1 MKKIVTLFMACASV
15 LIVSAQLPYDTEMTR
30 NHFNDAQIVHEEKN
44 ASWPALTLNGGVT
57 VGQNVIIGDAV
68 ESYFIIAL
76 PQEGVPE
83 KLLFNYSGGIS
94 LSTGTASIYESTD
107 RKNWT
112 GMWTMELSTSLGKSD
127 SVSLKTNTRY
137 MKFVY
142 KGKST
147 MTYSKIRV
155 RELKKLECSTPAL
168 SFSEAYVDAPELTQ
182 TAYITWSNIVAA
194 VSSTSPAFTASLA
207 TVGEKNKLDQ
217 STALKI
223 TYSHAEAGEHKG
235 DIIIAGEGREVR
247 IAVDGKTHKYEQSV
261 NWPQTL
267 DSMLT
272 TESLTLTATATSGLD
287 IVYESS
293 DPTIA
298 TVNEQGELI
307 ITRSGEI
314 TLTATQPGNYKYLAA
329 ESVTKTLR
337 INKATP
343 SIALTCANI
352 IYGQTLAEARL
363 SETIGAVPGT
373 LTWQDQDTGIVL
385 NAGSYIFRVRFT
397 PENEN
402 WYNTVTMPVAIVVD
416 KAPQT
421 IVWDID
427 ELTTMKVGDTMMMD
441 AEATSGLGLTYAFT
455 DCILTIEDG
464 RLTAEQAGSV
474 LVIAFQ
480 EGNEN
485 YLPTTV
491 LIKRFEIEGGISTAT
506 QSPVASDPANASIS
520 ASPAAAQKLL
530 RDAQLYIVSEGA
542 TYTPLGTELSR

>member
-30 NHFNDAQIVHEEKN
+30 NHFNDAQIVHETEN
-44 ASWPALTLNGGVT
+44 ASWGLLSTGVS
-57 VGQNVIIGDAV
+57 VGKTVIIGDDT
-68 ESYFIIAL
+68 ESYFTIAL

-83 KLLFNYSGGIS
+83 KLTFTYSGGVS
-94 LSTGTASIYESTD
+94 LSTGTAAIYESTD

-112 GMWTMELSTSLGKSD
+112 GMWTMEISTSLGKTD
-127 SVSLKTNTRY
+127 SVSLKTSTRY
-137 MKFVY
+137 LKFVY

-155 RELKKLECSTPAL
+155 RELKQLECNTTSF
-168 SFSEAYVDAPELTQ
+168 SFSEAYVDAAEETQ
-182 TAYITWSNIVAA
+182 TAYILWSNIVAS
-194 VSSTSPAFTASLA
+194 VRSTNPAFTTSLT
-207 TVGEKNKLDQ
+207 TVGEKNKLNQ
-217 STALKI
+217 STALKVS
-223 TYSHAEAGEHKG
+223 YSHAQAGEHNG
-235 DIIIAGEGREVR
+235 DIIISGEGREVR
-247 IAVDGKTHKYEQSV
+247 IAVDGKTKKYEQSI

-272 TESLTLTATATSGLD
+272 TQSLTLNATATSGLSID
-287 IVYESS
+287 YQSS
-293 DPTIA
+293 DPSIA

-352 IYGQTLAEARL
+352 IYGQTLAEAQL

-427 ELTTMKVGDTMMMD
+427 DMITMQVGDTLTID
-441 AEATSGLGLTYAFT
+441 AAANSGLPLTYAFT

-464 RLTAEQAGSV
+464 HLTAEQAGTV

-491 LIKRFEIEGGISTAT
+491 LIKHIEIEGGISTTMQSFSANDPNAT
-506 QSPVASDPANASIS
+506 
-520 ASPAAAQKLL
+520 KLM
-530 RDAQLYIVSEGA
+530 RDANLFIQRDGK
-542 TYTPLGTELSR
+542 TYTIQGAAVNL

>member
-15 LIVSAQLPYDTEMTR
+15 LMVSAQLPYDTEMTR
-30 NHFNDAQIVHEEKN
+30 NHFNDAQIVHETEN
-44 ASWPALTLNGGVT
+44 ASWGLLSTGVS
-57 VGQNVIIGDAV
+57 VGKTVIIGDDT
-68 ESYFIIAL
+68 ESYFTIAL

-83 KLLFNYSGGIS
+83 KLTFTYSGGVS
-94 LSTGTASIYESTD
+94 LSTGRAAIYESTD

-112 GMWTMELSTSLGKSD
+112 GMWTMDISTSLGKTD
-127 SVSLKTNTRY
+127 SVSLKTSTRY
-137 MKFVY
+137 LKFVY
-142 KGKST
+142 TGKST

-155 RELKKLECSTPAL
+155 RELKQLECNTTSF
-168 SFSEAYVDAPELTQ
+168 SFSEAYVDAAEETQ
-182 TAYITWSNIVAA
+182 TAYILWSNIVAS
-194 VSSTSPAFTASLA
+194 VRSTNPAFTTSLT
-207 TVGEKNKLDQ
+207 TVGEKNKLNQ
-217 STALKI
+217 STALKVS
-223 TYSHAEAGEHKG
+223 YSHAQAGEHNG
-235 DIIIAGEGREVR
+235 DIIISGEGREVR
-247 IAVDGKTHKYEQSV
+247 IAVDGKTKKYEQSI

-272 TESLTLTATATSGLD
+272 TQSLTLNAIATSGLSID
-287 IVYESS
+287 YQSS

-298 TVNEQGELI
+298 TVNEQGKLI

-337 INKATP
+337 INKTTP

-352 IYGQTLAEARL
+352 IYGQTLAEAQL

-373 LTWQDQDTGIVL
+373 LKWLDQDTNIVL
-385 NAGSYIFRVRFT
+385 NAGRYIFRVCFT

-402 WYNTVTMPVAIVVD
+402 WYNTVTMPVSIVVE

-427 ELTTMKVGDTMMMD
+427 DMITMQVGDTLTID
-441 AEATSGLGLTYAFT
+441 AAANSGLPLTYAFT
-455 DCILTIEDG
+455 DCILTIEDE
-464 RLTAEQAGSV
+464 RLTAEQAGTV

-491 LIKRFEIEGGISTAT
+491 LIKHIEIEGGISTTMQSFSANDPNAT
-506 QSPVASDPANASIS
+506 
-520 ASPAAAQKLL
+520 KLM
-530 RDAQLYIVSEGA
+530 RDANLFIQRDGK
-542 TYTPLGTELSR
+542 TYTIQGAAVNL